1 MDPPTSAP
9 IPVTQRDTI
18 TPAPILVG
26 WVSEPDD
33 RGTLGLLT
41 TCLTTIFLCT
51 WVVIHPRVYS
61 SETFATAHKLALL
74 LKTLLAP
81 EFIAVEGLQEWAQ
94 CRRMVDDCAAYS
106 NGEFQL
112 VHAYYVSML
121 ALRYRAPAGGGGG
134 GSGGNKVIWPNQY
147 TWLLQQGLI
156 FWSSH
161 AAWGMTL
168 PQIRDKNKSDSV
180 TKLITLF
187 QVLWFVATCIMRG
200 ANDLPLSQLESM
212 TLSYIPLFAITYFFW
227 WEKPKDILAPTI
239 VDLPEMSME
248 QREMFEGMAL
258 SNRFDDENAQS
269 SYWNVWALTPRVF
282 EKEARDRTL
291 REARQRFLER
301 ADLVERQRGVKS
313 VMSTASELR
322 GPGDVEIELEK
333 EIVVAHWDPG
343 LYHSKI
349 IRSLC
354 SLFGASFGALHLAC
368 WNTAFPTLV
377 EKWLWRGSAFV
388 SIVSLLAFMH
398 YEKVVLRWE
407 GFRTIV
413 CIGSPGLY
421 FLSRIVMMV
430 EVFVTVRAADPAIY
444 DTYEVANYGIHL

>member
-1 MDPPTSAP
+1 MHEHLAQRPTP
-9 IPVTQRDTI
+9 
-18 TPAPILVG
+18 TPTPILVG
-26 WVSEPDD
+26 WLSEPDG

-41 TCLTTIFLCT
+41 TCLTTVFLCT

-61 SETFATAHKLALL
+61 SEAFSTVHKLALL

-94 CRRMVDDCAAYS
+94 CRRMVDHCAEYS

-112 VHAYYVSML
+112 VHAYYISML
-121 ALRYRAPAGGGGG
+121 ALRYRSPAGGGREGR
-134 GSGGNKVIWPNQY
+134 GNKVIWPNQY

-156 FWSSH
+156 SWSSH
-161 AAWGMTL
+161 AAWGMSI
-168 PQIRDKNKSDSV
+168 PQTRDKNKSDSI

-187 QVLWFVATCIMRG
+187 QVLWFVATCIMRA

-227 WEKPKDILAPTI
+227 WEKPKDILAPTV
-239 VDLPEMSME
+239 VDLPEMSVE
-248 QREMFEGMAL
+248 QREVFEGMAL
-258 SNRFDDENAQS
+258 SERFDEENAQS

-282 EKEARDRTL
+282 EKEARDKTL

-301 ADLVERQRGVKS
+301 ADLVERERVVKS
-313 VMSTASELR
+313 AMSTASEVR
-322 GPGDVEIELEK
+322 GPGDVEIELQK
-333 EIVVAHWDPG
+333 EIVVAHWDPK

-368 WNTAFPTLV
+368 WNTAFPTRI

-388 SIVSLLAFMH
+388 SIVSLLAFRH
-398 YEKVVLRWE
+398 FEKVVLRWE
-407 GFRTIV
+407 GSRTIV

-430 EVFVTVRAADPAIY
+430 EVFVAERAVDPAIY
-444 DTYEVANYGIHL
+444 DTYEVASYGIHL